1 MKESTGMGGDTK
13 AMHRA
18 PADLTLLGTGA
29 LVVVALLA
37 LGFDSLPLNLLSHI
51 GLALLLWAV
60 LSTLVVAALGAWV
73 AVARKRRG
81 RIRLSAASRQQTFH

>member
-1 MKESTGMGGDTK
+1 MYRT
-13 AMHRA
+13 

-29 LVVVALLA
+29 LVVLALLA
-37 LGFDSLPLNLLSHI
+37 LGFDSLPLHLLGHI

-73 AVARKRRG
+73 AVARTRRG
-81 RIRLSAASRQQTFH
+81 RMRLSRQQQTLH